1 MRRALSEF
9 TTIRLGGDASVFEA
23 TTQAELVEVLR
34 DAPDI
39 RVLGG
44 GSNVVAA
51 DEGVRE
57 PVVRITASG
66 WTRHDDQF
74 IVAAGT
80 PWDEFVAAMV
90 EAGRYGVE
98 ALSGIPGS
106 AGATP
111 IQNVGAYGQEVSETI
126 AGLRVLD
133 RRSGEITTWPAARAG
148 FGYRDSFFKRNP
160 GSYVVL
166 AVAFDL
172 PKGSSA
178 PIKYA
183 ELARELGVETGRR
196 APLRN
201 VRETVLRLRAGKGMV
216 LDAEDPDTCSVGSFF
231 TNPFVE
237 VVPEGA
243 PGWAQPDGR
252 IKTSA
257 AWLIENAGVHK
268 GFRLPGAQVAV
279 SSKHTLALTNR
290 GGGTTAQLLDLAR
303 EIRSRVE
310 GRFGITLEPEPVLWG
325 CSL

>member
-23 TTQAELVEVLR
+23 KTQAELVEVLR

-39 RVLGG
+39 RILGG

-74 IVAAGT
+74 VVAAGT

-106 AGATP
+106 TGATP

-133 RRSGEITTWPAARAG
+133 RRSGEITTWPAARA
-148 FGYRDSFFKRNP
+148 
-160 GSYVVL
+160 
-166 AVAFDL
+166 
-172 PKGSSA
+172 
-178 PIKYA
+178 
-183 ELARELGVETGRR
+183 E
-196 APLRN
+196 
-201 VRETVLRLRAGKGMV
+201 LRLPR
-216 LDAEDPDTCSVGSFF
+216 
-231 TNPFVE
+231 
-237 VVPEGA
+237 
-243 PGWAQPDGR
+243 
-252 IKTSA
+252 
-257 AWLIENAGVHK
+257 
-268 GFRLPGAQVAV
+268 
-279 SSKHTLALTNR
+279 
-290 GGGTTAQLLDLAR
+290 QLLQAESGLLR
-303 EIRSRVE
+303 RIGGRLRSSQGLQRTDQVRRT
-310 GRFGITLEPEPVLWG
+310 GA
-325 CSL
+325 

>member
-1 MRRALSEF
+1 VRRALSEF

-23 TTQAELVEVLR
+23 SSQAELVDVLR

-39 RVLGG
+39 RILGG

-66 WTRHDDQF
+66 WTQHHDQF

-80 PWDEFVAAMV
+80 PWDDFVAAMV

-133 RRSGEITTWPAARAG
+133 RRTGEITTWPAARAG

-172 PKGSSA
+172 PKGPSA

-183 ELARELGVETGRR
+183 ELARELGVETGGQ
-196 APLRN
+196 APLDQ

-216 LDAEDPDTCSVGSFF
+216 LDPEDPDTCSVGSFF
-231 TNPFVE
+231 TNPFVQE
-237 VVPEGA
+237 APAGA

-257 AWLIENAGVHK
+257 AWLIENAGIHK
-268 GFRLPGAQVAV
+268 GFRLPGSQVAV
-279 SSKHTLALTNR
+279 SGKHSLALTNR

-325 CSL
+325 CSI

>member
-1 MRRALSEF
+1 MRRAPSEF

-80 PWDEFVAAMV
+80 PWDEPVAAMV

-106 AGATP
+106 AGATRSRTSGP
-111 IQNVGAYGQEVSETI
+111 TA
-126 AGLRVLD
+126 RRCP
-133 RRSGEITTWPAARAG
+133 RRSRACGCSTGDPERSPRGRPRAG

-172 PKGSSA
+172 PKG
-178 PIKYA
+178 
-183 ELARELGVETGRR
+183 LQRTDQVRRTG
-196 APLRN
+196 A
-201 VRETVLRLRAGKGMV
+201 
-216 LDAEDPDTCSVGSFF
+216 
-231 TNPFVE
+231 
-237 VVPEGA
+237 
-243 PGWAQPDGR
+243 
-252 IKTSA
+252 
-257 AWLIENAGVHK
+257 
-268 GFRLPGAQVAV
+268 
-279 SSKHTLALTNR
+279 
-290 GGGTTAQLLDLAR
+290 
-303 EIRSRVE
+303 
-310 GRFGITLEPEPVLWG
+310 
-325 CSL
+325 